1 MWSKRVRH
9 TPSPPDTDLERS
21 SSASFSFL
29 LSPVAPLFVWKTSKF
44 PAALKGMEFS
54 MGMSALLV
62 VWTSLTIFC
71 VRREVKKAV
80 ERGQDEKDR
89 AFRQRTQDVSV
100 V

>member
-1 MWSKRVRH
+1 
-9 TPSPPDTDLERS
+9 
-21 SSASFSFL
+21 
-29 LSPVAPLFVWKTSKF
+29 
-44 PAALKGMEFS
+44 MEFS